1 MLTVKVA
8 PTYVLL
14 LAVETHACRC
24 CFGSIVFFFARALNI
39 EWGAQGR
46 NLLLRRREHSK
57 PFNITKRGCCCCC
70 CAIVHGVS
78 NFFVLSHNSHSMSVR
93 KAWESTAGH
102 TIRRSPQA
110 QKRETHVSAVDSF
123 LWVVDYCFLLVC
135 GIRNEVLRD
144 GTSYCVDKL
153 IRANTWKLLLV
164 SCYRIKPI
172 LSDQSQ

>member
-1 MLTVKVA
+1 MLLWA
-8 PTYVLL
+8 I
-14 LAVETHACRC
+14 ETHACC
-24 CFGSIVFFFARALNI
+24 CRFGSSVFFFARAWNM
-39 EWGAQGR
+39 EWGAQER

-70 CAIVHGVS
+70 GIVQGVS

-93 KAWESTAGH
+93 KAWESIAGH

-123 LWVVDYCFLLVC
+123 LWDVDYCFLLVC

-144 GTSYCVDKL
+144 GTSCCVDKL
-153 IRANTWKLLLV
+153 IPANTWTLFLV